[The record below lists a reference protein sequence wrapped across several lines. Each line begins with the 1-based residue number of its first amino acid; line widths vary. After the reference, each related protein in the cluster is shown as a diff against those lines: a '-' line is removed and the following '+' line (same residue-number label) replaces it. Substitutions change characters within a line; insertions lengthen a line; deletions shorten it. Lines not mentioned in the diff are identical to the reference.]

1 MRLLMRKH
9 ILSFALTGA
18 VVFTQQTAFADHNS
32 PFGEGWARMPNDIH
46 NTRID
51 TLGDNTTFR
60 DFVRYGNGSD
70 SVNRYSAD
78 SDYTRGARGGLR
90 GGGDY
95 GSASLQ
101 RRGGGRAQGRG
112 RGR

>member
-1 MRLLMRKH
+1 MRNPL
-9 ILSFALTGA
+9 LSFALTGA
-18 VVFTQQTAFADHNS
+18 LALTQQMAFADHNS
-32 PFGEGWARMPNDIH
+32 PFGAGWANMPNDIH

-70 SVNRYSAD
+70 SVNRYLTD
-78 SDYTRGARGGLR
+78 SDSTRGARGGMQGR
-90 GGGDY
+90 SERTSYSMQG
-95 GSASLQ
+95 
-101 RRGGGRAQGRG
+101 RGGGRGQGRG